1 MNIIRESELLK
12 KIEEKGLIAEKVH
25 GLSFKNTILL
35 DCTLEHFLEK
45 ASSIIGDKELNW
57 NKEVYYT
64 YNYYSVPKINVD
76 ESLSMDSNF
85 EDTGKEDRDAYN
97 ATVDKLD
104 LTEPRSLTLAF
115 DSDDILYVY
124 NIYNNWIEYE
134 AANNPDLAR
143 VLAVLSAGN

>member
-1 MNIIRESELLK
+1 MNIIREPELLR

-64 YNYYSVPKINVD
+64 YRFYSIAKIAVD
-76 ESLSMDSNF
+76 ESLAMD
-85 EDTGKEDRDAYN
+85 EDENSKAERDAYN
-97 ATVDKLD
+97 ATVDALD
-104 LTEPRSLTLAF
+104 QTQPRSLMLAF
-115 DSDDILYVY
+115 DSDDVLYVF
-124 NIYNNWIEYE
+124 NQFDNWVENG
-134 AANNPDLAR
+134 AKTDAGLAR
-143 VLAVLSAGN
+143 VLAVLSASN